1 MCAALFN
8 LMSKPDYR
16 GMTVN
21 ERLFA
26 DGLVDEFDRAL
37 AHGDTGALAEML
49 HQVEV
54 EPGLANTLLAEGY
67 ECWFCGEAIDWNNA
81 EALRLVV
88 APLWAREDD
97 CPSQELYA
105 HFSCAQSRMAGARM
119 SLEAETFVSES
130 PDE

>member
-1 MCAALFN
+1 
-8 LMSKPDYR
+8 MSKPDYR

-26 DGLVDEFDRAL
+26 AGLLDKFDLAL
-37 AHGDTGALAEML
+37 AQGDKGALAEML
-49 HQVEV
+49 RQVEI
-54 EPGLANTLLAEGY
+54 EPGLANTLLGEGY
-67 ECWFCGEAIDWNNA
+67 ECWFCGEAIDRKNA
-81 EALRLVV
+81 DALRIVV
-88 APLWAREDD
+88 APLWTGDDD
-97 CPSQELYA
+97 CTSQELYA

>member
-1 MCAALFN
+1 
-8 LMSKPDYR
+8 MSKPDYR

-26 DGLVDEFDRAL
+26 AGLLDEFDRAL
-37 AHGDTGALAEML
+37 AHGDKGALAEMPR
-49 HQVEV
+49 QVEV
-54 EPGLANTLLAEGY
+54 EPGLANALLGEGY
-67 ECWFCGEAIDWNNA
+67 ECWFCGEAIDRKNA

-119 SLEAETFVSES
+119 SLEAETFVSEA